1 MKKIINIERRPV
13 IIDTETFNAK
23 VIDRSTRGID
33 EIYVVPE
40 DAHLEWTSALHQH
53 NVTEVDVKKDDI
65 IVTFY
70 NKDLGADFIIVNS
83 EDWLKALD
91 NAKAADQKRKEE
103 WAAKQKESAHVN
115 AACEDCGDYCGDNC
129 GPC

>member
-13 IIDTETFNAK
+13 IIDTETSNAK

-40 DAHLEWTSALHQH
+40 DAHLEWTSALHPH

-129 GPC
+129 

>member
-40 DAHLEWTSALHQH
+40 DAHLEWTSALHPH

>member
-40 DAHLEWTSALHQH
+40 DAHLEWTSAFNPH

-129 GPC
+129 

>member
-40 DAHLEWTSALHQH
+40 DAHLEWTSALHPH

-103 WAAKQKESAHVN
+103 WAAKQKESSHVN

>member
-1 MKKIINIERRPV
+1 MKKIINIECRPV

-40 DAHLEWTSALHQH
+40 DAHLEWTSAFYPY

-129 GPC
+129 

>member
-40 DAHLEWTSALHQH
+40 DAHLEWTSALHPH

-115 AACEDCGDYCGDNC
+115 AACEDCGDYCGGNC
-129 GPC
+129 

>member
-40 DAHLEWTSALHQH
+40 DAHLEWTSALHPR

-129 GPC
+129 

>member
-40 DAHLEWTSALHQH
+40 DAHLEWTSAFHPH

-70 NKDLGADFIIVNS
+70 NKDLGTDFIIVNS

-129 GPC
+129 

>member
-40 DAHLEWTSALHQH
+40 DAHLEWTSALHPH

-91 NAKAADQKRKEE
+91 NAKTADQKRKEE

-129 GPC
+129 LPC

>member
-40 DAHLEWTSALHQH
+40 DANLEWTSALHPH

-83 EDWLKALD
+83 EDWLKAIN
-91 NAKAADQKRKEE
+91 NAKRLDQKRKEE

>member
-40 DAHLEWTSALHQH
+40 DAHLEWTSALHPH

-91 NAKAADQKRKEE
+91 NAKDADQKRKEE

>member
-40 DAHLEWTSALHQH
+40 DAHLEWTSALHPH

-103 WAAKQKESAHVN
+103 WAAKRKESAHVN

-129 GPC
+129 

>member
-1 MKKIINIERRPV
+1 MKKIINIERRPI

-40 DAHLEWTSALHQH
+40 DAHLEWTSALHPH

-129 GPC
+129 

>member
-40 DAHLEWTSALHQH
+40 DAHLEWTSALHPH

-103 WAAKQKESAHVN
+103 WAAKQKESAHVK

-129 GPC
+129 

>member
-40 DAHLEWTSALHQH
+40 DAHLEWTSAFYPH

-129 GPC
+129 

>member
-40 DAHLEWTSALHQH
+40 DAHLEWTSASHPH

-129 GPC
+129 CPC